1 MSWLSALPSHSI
13 FTLPPP
19 TPSTPSTDN
28 TLNTS
33 SRPTDRLAKSTISHS
48 ASSKSLFGISTATST
63 SRTHGHDVGR
73 ILKGAR
79 TSRMVVARGTDLV
92 VAVGSELRMAS
103 LAEVKA
109 RSGAET
115 ADGEADLGEY
125 KVLNTPAINF
135 EIQQLVLNSTSK
147 LLAVVGAH
155 SVVVVV
161 LPRRGWANT
170 VGKTIECRCLPVGAF
185 YHSLPGSPAIA
196 SALWH
201 PLGADSSSL
210 LLLTTDCTLREYSIS
225 TDVSEPSQ
233 TLSFLPQSEREKG
246 KKRGFGFSAVDED
259 ARTAAGMCVGDGK
272 GDWGMMTLYA
282 VMKNGDVVALCPF
295 LPKKA
300 AIPPSYIHSL
310 STFVSSKVNY
320 LSSSLSTRITP
331 SSSSTSAR
339 AHEAL
344 EARYTTQLAF
354 VNSLVRQVQS
364 ATSQRLSPAGA
375 EEEDEDDADAPVR
388 ITTPSRPAWLPT
400 LQGPFLL
407 QPAPHDLSNG
417 ADDSACDISYLSP
430 AAGGLGVLVVAYRD
444 GKVDVLLEVE
454 KVEGSADSDDEGV
467 TETETE
473 TDLPTLAV
481 YESIDLGLASE
492 LASSAVSSE
501 LRTNAPVLIRDPLY
515 PDTLYVQH
523 KLGAHCLLFGPWLEE
538 VGEALRVD
546 EKEDGREGSEVE
558 KVLRKGTGT
567 EVLWVLKTVGSG
579 DEEGEERNPPVEGL
593 AVVNDVY
600 LGYSLLLLTSS
611 LQLVGIELALR
622 VDPSASALAAPSSPG
637 PSASTTTD
645 NKSAEPAYVSLLDTP
660 FTVPPLLST
669 SSRSSAPAVPRLAPT
684 KQPLEITPD
693 TLRTFGKH
701 VSTVQDAIRDLV
713 GAADSVQSRLE
724 LQMKE
729 LSRQVGKL
737 AELDS
742 LRGELGK
749 SVSATGLEGRLRSV
763 EEKQRALLART
774 DRVLQRLIESHQP
787 SISAY
792 ERKWFDELER
802 LEGQIVGDD
811 SGSLESRTRRLEAML
826 EALRPGLEELKRKE
840 AGGGAQGT
848 PGRKGG
854 MGEAQVKALE
864 ARLAEEAKLIADAK
878 RKVERLTSSLSATSL
893 AAGKDGAA
901 ADVERRQLKLGFL
914 LARCSLLDSREPP
927 LFALSICESSS
938 QEPWPERPARFWR
951 TRHSESSVLTIILYR
966 NAQGGLLEPTAIRL
980 DSLATIPLPR
990 PNSPRD
996 SPPSPRFALHLSHDV
1011 MSRYTAEQVTGW
1023 FGTVLWCIQLVPQVY
1038 MNYRRKT
1045 TEGLSNLLCICWML
1059 SGVTL
1064 GIFAIVENI
1073 NIPIIVQPH
1082 AYGSLCFVMLCQML
1096 YYDRKWRW
1104 YAAAGAFG
1112 AYACTAAGFEVGMV
1126 YASRAVEDRGSN
1138 GLTMLWGIL
1147 SDVFLAVGFIPQFIE
1162 IYKAREVYALSYTFL
1177 AMDSAGA
1184 VFSIVSLAMKT
1195 TFDGIA
1201 FTGYLVVLV
1210 LEIAIFILAL
1220 LLNPRAR
1227 RRRAA
1232 AEKPSGVEKD
1242 ESTHIA
1248 PEASES
1254 GMPLPSEKVVERH
1267 SHGAGE
1273 AGGREA
1279 ERKDVERHETVE
1291 SGVTLAEEG
1300 RASEEKAHV
1309 QVRAQGEEAV

>member
-1 MSWLSALPSHSI
+1 MFWLSALPSHSI
-13 FTLPPP
+13 FTLP
-19 TPSTPSTDN
+19 SPSTDN
-28 TLNTS
+28 TLENN
-33 SRPTDRLAKSTISHS
+33 SRPSDRLAKSTISHS
-48 ASSKSLFGISTATST
+48 ASSKSLFGLSTPAQPDSPSRTHASTPRRPALAAST
-63 SRTHGHDVGR
+63 SRTHTHDVER
-73 ILKGAR
+73 RLKGAR
-79 TSRMVVARGTDLV
+79 TSRLVVARGTDLV

-109 RSGAET
+109 RSGADS
-115 ADGEADLGEY
+115 ADGETDLGEY
-125 KVLNTPAINF
+125 KVLDTPAINF

-201 PLGADSSSL
+201 PLGADSSYL

-246 KKRGFGFSAVDED
+246 KRRGFGFSAVDEG
-259 ARTAAGMCVGDGK
+259 ARTATGMCVGEGK

-282 VMKNGDVVALCPF
+282 VMRNGDVLALCPF

-300 AIPPSYIHSL
+300 AIPPSFIHSL

-331 SSSSTSAR
+331 STPPTSAR
-339 AHEAL
+339 AQEAL

-364 ATSQRLSPAGA
+364 ATSQRLSAFDAA
-375 EEEDEDDADAPVR
+375 EDHDEEDLDAPVR
-388 ITTPSRPAWLPT
+388 ITAPSRPAWLPT

-407 QPAPHDLSNG
+407 QPAPCDLSNS
-417 ADDSACDISYLSP
+417 ADDSACDISYLSSGE
-430 AAGGLGVLVVAYRD
+430 GGLGVLVVAYRD
-444 GKVDVLLEVE
+444 GKVDVMLEVE
-454 KVEGSADSDDEGV
+454 KVEGRFVGEEEGRRRVDEGAVVLARRGGKGKGRGFSADSDDDADDSADS
-467 TETETE
+467 T

-492 LASSAVSSE
+492 LASSAVSTE
-501 LRTNAPVLIRDPLY
+501 LSHNAPVLVRDPLY
-515 PDTLYVQH
+515 SDTVYVQH

-546 EKEDGREGSEVE
+546 AEKDDAGGKEGSEVE

-579 DEEGEERNPPVEGL
+579 EEEGEERNPPVEGL
-593 AVVNDVY
+593 AIVNDVY

-622 VDPSASALAAPSSPG
+622 VDPSASALALPSSPG
-637 PSASTTTD
+637 PSASSTTD
-645 NKSAEPAYVSLLDTP
+645 NKAAEPAYVSLLDTP

-669 SSRSSAPAVPRLAPT
+669 SSRSGAPAIPRLAPT

-693 TLRTFGKH
+693 TLRAFGKH

-742 LRGELGK
+742 LRSELGK

-763 EEKQRALLART
+763 EEKQRMLLART
-774 DRVLQRLIESHQP
+774 DRVLQRLVESHQP

-802 LEGQIVGDD
+802 LEGQIVGDE

-840 AGGGAQGT
+840 AGGGVQGT
-848 PGRKGG
+848 PGRRGG

-893 AAGKDGAA
+893 AA
-901 ADVERRQLKLGFL
+901 
-914 LARCSLLDSREPP
+914 
-927 LFALSICESSS
+927 
-938 QEPWPERPARFWR
+938 
-951 TRHSESSVLTIILYR
+951 
-966 NAQGGLLEPTAIRL
+966 
-980 DSLATIPLPR
+980 
-990 PNSPRD
+990 
-996 SPPSPRFALHLSHDV
+996 
-1011 MSRYTAEQVTGW
+1011 
-1023 FGTVLWCIQLVPQVY
+1023 
-1038 MNYRRKT
+1038 
-1045 TEGLSNLLCICWML
+1045 
-1059 SGVTL
+1059 
-1064 GIFAIVENI
+1064 
-1073 NIPIIVQPH
+1073 
-1082 AYGSLCFVMLCQML
+1082 
-1096 YYDRKWRW
+1096 
-1104 YAAAGAFG
+1104 
-1112 AYACTAAGFEVGMV
+1112 
-1126 YASRAVEDRGSN
+1126 
-1138 GLTMLWGIL
+1138 
-1147 SDVFLAVGFIPQFIE
+1147 
-1162 IYKAREVYALSYTFL
+1162 
-1177 AMDSAGA
+1177 
-1184 VFSIVSLAMKT
+1184 
-1195 TFDGIA
+1195 
-1201 FTGYLVVLV
+1201 
-1210 LEIAIFILAL
+1210 
-1220 LLNPRAR
+1220 
-1227 RRRAA
+1227 
-1232 AEKPSGVEKD
+1232 
-1242 ESTHIA
+1242 
-1248 PEASES
+1248 
-1254 GMPLPSEKVVERH
+1254 
-1267 SHGAGE
+1267 
-1273 AGGREA
+1273 
-1279 ERKDVERHETVE
+1279 
-1291 SGVTLAEEG
+1291 
-1300 RASEEKAHV
+1300 
-1309 QVRAQGEEAV
+1309 

>member
-1 MSWLSALPSHSI
+1 
-13 FTLPPP
+13 
-19 TPSTPSTDN
+19 
-28 TLNTS
+28 
-33 SRPTDRLAKSTISHS
+33 
-48 ASSKSLFGISTATST
+48 
-63 SRTHGHDVGR
+63 
-73 ILKGAR
+73 
-79 TSRMVVARGTDLV
+79 MVVARGTDLV

-454 KVEGSADSDDEGV
+454 KVEGRFVGEEEGRRRAEEGAVVLARRGGVKGKGRGFSADSDDEGV

-893 AAGKDGAA
+893 AA
-901 ADVERRQLKLGFL
+901 
-914 LARCSLLDSREPP
+914 
-927 LFALSICESSS
+927 
-938 QEPWPERPARFWR
+938 
-951 TRHSESSVLTIILYR
+951 
-966 NAQGGLLEPTAIRL
+966 
-980 DSLATIPLPR
+980 
-990 PNSPRD
+990 
-996 SPPSPRFALHLSHDV
+996 
-1011 MSRYTAEQVTGW
+1011 
-1023 FGTVLWCIQLVPQVY
+1023 
-1038 MNYRRKT
+1038 
-1045 TEGLSNLLCICWML
+1045 
-1059 SGVTL
+1059 
-1064 GIFAIVENI
+1064 
-1073 NIPIIVQPH
+1073 
-1082 AYGSLCFVMLCQML
+1082 
-1096 YYDRKWRW
+1096 
-1104 YAAAGAFG
+1104 
-1112 AYACTAAGFEVGMV
+1112 
-1126 YASRAVEDRGSN
+1126 
-1138 GLTMLWGIL
+1138 
-1147 SDVFLAVGFIPQFIE
+1147 
-1162 IYKAREVYALSYTFL
+1162 
-1177 AMDSAGA
+1177 
-1184 VFSIVSLAMKT
+1184 
-1195 TFDGIA
+1195 
-1201 FTGYLVVLV
+1201 
-1210 LEIAIFILAL
+1210 
-1220 LLNPRAR
+1220 
-1227 RRRAA
+1227 
-1232 AEKPSGVEKD
+1232 
-1242 ESTHIA
+1242 
-1248 PEASES
+1248 
-1254 GMPLPSEKVVERH
+1254 
-1267 SHGAGE
+1267 
-1273 AGGREA
+1273 
-1279 ERKDVERHETVE
+1279 
-1291 SGVTLAEEG
+1291 
-1300 RASEEKAHV
+1300 
-1309 QVRAQGEEAV
+1309 

>member
-1 MSWLSALPSHSI
+1 MFWLSALPSHSI
-13 FTLPPP
+13 FTLP
-19 TPSTPSTDN
+19 SPSTDN
-28 TLNTS
+28 TLENN
-33 SRPTDRLAKSTISHS
+33 SRPSDRLAKSTISHS
-48 ASSKSLFGISTATST
+48 ASSKSLFGLSTPAQPDSPSRTHASTPRRPALAAST
-63 SRTHGHDVGR
+63 SRTHTHDVER
-73 ILKGAR
+73 RLKGAR
-79 TSRMVVARGTDLV
+79 TSRLVVARGTDLV

-109 RSGAET
+109 RSGADS
-115 ADGEADLGEY
+115 ADGETDLGEY
-125 KVLNTPAINF
+125 KVLDTPAINF

-246 KKRGFGFSAVDED
+246 KRRGFGFSAVDEG
-259 ARTAAGMCVGDGK
+259 ARTATGMCVGEGK

-282 VMKNGDVVALCPF
+282 VMRNGDVLALCPF

-300 AIPPSYIHSL
+300 AIPPSFIHSL

-331 SSSSTSAR
+331 STPPTSAR
-339 AHEAL
+339 AQEAL

-364 ATSQRLSPAGA
+364 ATSQRLSAFDAA
-375 EEEDEDDADAPVR
+375 EDHDEEDLDAPVR
-388 ITTPSRPAWLPT
+388 ITAPSRPAWLPT

-407 QPAPHDLSNG
+407 QPAPCDLSNS
-417 ADDSACDISYLSP
+417 ADDSACDISYLSSGE
-430 AAGGLGVLVVAYRD
+430 GGLGVLVVAYRD
-444 GKVDVLLEVE
+444 GKVDVMLEVE
-454 KVEGSADSDDEGV
+454 KVEGRFVGEEEGRRRVDEGAVVLARRGGKGKGRGFSADSDDDADDSADS
-467 TETETE
+467 T

-492 LASSAVSSE
+492 LASSAVSTE
-501 LRTNAPVLIRDPLY
+501 LSHNAPVLVRDPLY
-515 PDTLYVQH
+515 SDTVYVQH

-546 EKEDGREGSEVE
+546 AEKDDAGGKEGSEVE

-579 DEEGEERNPPVEGL
+579 EEEGEERNPPVEGL
-593 AVVNDVY
+593 AIVNDVY

-622 VDPSASALAAPSSPG
+622 VDPSASALALPSSPG
-637 PSASTTTD
+637 PSASSTTD
-645 NKSAEPAYVSLLDTP
+645 NKAAEPAYVSLLDTP

-669 SSRSSAPAVPRLAPT
+669 SSRSGAPAIPRLAPT

-693 TLRTFGKH
+693 TLRAFGKH

-742 LRGELGK
+742 LRSELGK

-763 EEKQRALLART
+763 EEKQRMLLART
-774 DRVLQRLIESHQP
+774 DRVLQRLVESHQP
-787 SISAY
+787 SISVY

-802 LEGQIVGDD
+802 LEGQIVGDE

-840 AGGGAQGT
+840 AGGGVQGT
-848 PGRKGG
+848 PGRRGG

-893 AAGKDGAA
+893 AA
-901 ADVERRQLKLGFL
+901 
-914 LARCSLLDSREPP
+914 
-927 LFALSICESSS
+927 
-938 QEPWPERPARFWR
+938 
-951 TRHSESSVLTIILYR
+951 
-966 NAQGGLLEPTAIRL
+966 
-980 DSLATIPLPR
+980 
-990 PNSPRD
+990 
-996 SPPSPRFALHLSHDV
+996 
-1011 MSRYTAEQVTGW
+1011 
-1023 FGTVLWCIQLVPQVY
+1023 
-1038 MNYRRKT
+1038 
-1045 TEGLSNLLCICWML
+1045 
-1059 SGVTL
+1059 
-1064 GIFAIVENI
+1064 
-1073 NIPIIVQPH
+1073 
-1082 AYGSLCFVMLCQML
+1082 
-1096 YYDRKWRW
+1096 
-1104 YAAAGAFG
+1104 
-1112 AYACTAAGFEVGMV
+1112 
-1126 YASRAVEDRGSN
+1126 
-1138 GLTMLWGIL
+1138 
-1147 SDVFLAVGFIPQFIE
+1147 
-1162 IYKAREVYALSYTFL
+1162 
-1177 AMDSAGA
+1177 
-1184 VFSIVSLAMKT
+1184 
-1195 TFDGIA
+1195 
-1201 FTGYLVVLV
+1201 
-1210 LEIAIFILAL
+1210 
-1220 LLNPRAR
+1220 
-1227 RRRAA
+1227 
-1232 AEKPSGVEKD
+1232 
-1242 ESTHIA
+1242 
-1248 PEASES
+1248 
-1254 GMPLPSEKVVERH
+1254 
-1267 SHGAGE
+1267 
-1273 AGGREA
+1273 
-1279 ERKDVERHETVE
+1279 
-1291 SGVTLAEEG
+1291 
-1300 RASEEKAHV
+1300 
-1309 QVRAQGEEAV
+1309 

>member
-1 MSWLSALPSHSI
+1 
-13 FTLPPP
+13 
-19 TPSTPSTDN
+19 
-28 TLNTS
+28 
-33 SRPTDRLAKSTISHS
+33 
-48 ASSKSLFGISTATST
+48 
-63 SRTHGHDVGR
+63 
-73 ILKGAR
+73 
-79 TSRMVVARGTDLV
+79 MVVARGTDLV
-92 VAVGSELRMAS
+92 VAVGSELRIAS

-109 RSGAET
+109 RSGANSVNGET
-115 ADGEADLGEY
+115 DLGEY
-125 KVLNTPAINF
+125 KVLNTPAIGF

-170 VGKTIECRCLPVGAF
+170 VGKTVECRCLPVGAF

-210 LLLTTDCTLREYSIS
+210 LLLTSDCTLREYSIS

-246 KKRGFGFSAVDED
+246 NTKGFGFSAVDED
-259 ARTAAGMCVGDGK
+259 AITAAGMCVGEGK

-282 VMKNGDVVALCPF
+282 VMKNGDVLAMCPF

-300 AIPPSYIHSL
+300 VIPPSYIHSL
-310 STFVSSKVNY
+310 STFVSSKVNF

-331 SSSSTSAR
+331 STPSTSAR
-339 AHEAL
+339 AQEAL

-364 ATSQRLSPAGA
+364 ATSQRLSSASAA
-375 EEEDEDDADAPVR
+375 EEEEEEEPDAPVR
-388 ITTPSRPAWLPT
+388 ITAPSRPAWLPT

-407 QPAPHDLSNG
+407 QPAPCDLSNG
-417 ADDSACDISYLSP
+417 ADDSACDISYL
-430 AAGGLGVLVVAYRD
+430 AAEKGGLGLLVVAYRD
-444 GKVDVLLEVE
+444 GKVDVMLEVE
-454 KVEGSADSDDEGV
+454 RVEGRFVGEEEGRRRAEEGAVALAGRGGAKGKGRRFSADSDEEADEPADG
-467 TETETE
+467 TA
-473 TDLPTLAV
+473 DLPTLAV

-492 LASSAVSSE
+492 LASSAVPSE
-501 LRTNAPVLIRDPLY
+501 LRTNAPVLVRDPLY

-546 EKEDGREGSEVE
+546 AEKEDAGGKEESEVE

-579 DEEGEERNPPVEGL
+579 GEDEAEERDPPVEGL

-622 VDPSASALAAPSSPG
+622 VDPSASALAAPSSLG

-645 NKSAEPAYVSLLDTP
+645 KKGAEPAYVSLLDTP
-660 FTVPPLLST
+660 FTVPALLST
-669 SSRSSAPAVPRLAPT
+669 SSRSGAPAVPRLAPT

-693 TLRTFGKH
+693 SLRTFGKH

-713 GAADSVQSRLE
+713 SAADSVQSRLE

-737 AELDS
+737 GELGS

-763 EEKQRALLART
+763 EEKQRTLLART
-774 DRVLQRLIESHQP
+774 DRVLQRLVESHQP

-802 LEGQIVGDD
+802 LEGQIVGDE

-840 AGGGAQGT
+840 AGEGAQGT

-893 AAGKDGAA
+893 AA
-901 ADVERRQLKLGFL
+901 
-914 LARCSLLDSREPP
+914 
-927 LFALSICESSS
+927 
-938 QEPWPERPARFWR
+938 
-951 TRHSESSVLTIILYR
+951 
-966 NAQGGLLEPTAIRL
+966 
-980 DSLATIPLPR
+980 
-990 PNSPRD
+990 
-996 SPPSPRFALHLSHDV
+996 
-1011 MSRYTAEQVTGW
+1011 
-1023 FGTVLWCIQLVPQVY
+1023 
-1038 MNYRRKT
+1038 
-1045 TEGLSNLLCICWML
+1045 
-1059 SGVTL
+1059 
-1064 GIFAIVENI
+1064 
-1073 NIPIIVQPH
+1073 
-1082 AYGSLCFVMLCQML
+1082 
-1096 YYDRKWRW
+1096 
-1104 YAAAGAFG
+1104 
-1112 AYACTAAGFEVGMV
+1112 
-1126 YASRAVEDRGSN
+1126 
-1138 GLTMLWGIL
+1138 
-1147 SDVFLAVGFIPQFIE
+1147 
-1162 IYKAREVYALSYTFL
+1162 
-1177 AMDSAGA
+1177 
-1184 VFSIVSLAMKT
+1184 
-1195 TFDGIA
+1195 
-1201 FTGYLVVLV
+1201 
-1210 LEIAIFILAL
+1210 
-1220 LLNPRAR
+1220 
-1227 RRRAA
+1227 
-1232 AEKPSGVEKD
+1232 
-1242 ESTHIA
+1242 
-1248 PEASES
+1248 
-1254 GMPLPSEKVVERH
+1254 
-1267 SHGAGE
+1267 
-1273 AGGREA
+1273 
-1279 ERKDVERHETVE
+1279 
-1291 SGVTLAEEG
+1291 
-1300 RASEEKAHV
+1300 
-1309 QVRAQGEEAV
+1309 